1 MMLCE
6 PCQPRE
12 LRGRYCTLRNR
23 IKHSYQ
29 FWRLGLSVLCTEPHD
44 ACILPEC
51 VVSFWVTRFSQCE
64 EVEANQS
71 PSDSWRWLS
80 RLQSQQHRFLE
91 YFRNPPP
98 QRFFL
103 PLCCWYKYRDSTW
116 IWKKWGGVNT
126 SCKDWKSFIN
136 KVNWSEMVIN

>member
-12 LRGRYCTLRNR
+12 LRGRYCTLRKS
-23 IKHSYQ
+23 IKRSYQ
-29 FWRLGLSVLCTEPHD
+29 FWRSGLCTLHR
-44 ACILPEC
+44 ASRCMRSARMRGIVLSNK
-51 VVSFWVTRFSQCE
+51 VSQYE

-71 PSDSWRWLS
+71 PSGSWRWLS

-91 YFRNPPP
+91 YLGILPHNVPSTTLLLVQK
-98 QRFFL
+98 QRL
-103 PLCCWYKYRDSTW
+103 KLHL
-116 IWKKWGGVNT
+116 KKIGGGLNT

-136 KVNWSEMVIN
+136 KVKWSEMIIN

>member
-12 LRGRYCTLRNR
+12 LRGRYCTLRKS
-23 IKHSYQ
+23 IKRSYQ
-29 FWRLGLSVLCTEPHD
+29 FWRSGLCTLHR
-44 ACILPEC
+44 ASRCMRSARKRGIVLSNK
-51 VVSFWVTRFSQCE
+51 VSQYE
-64 EVEANQS
+64 EVEAIQS
-71 PSDSWRWLS
+71 PSGSWRWLS

-103 PLCCWYKYRDSTW
+103 PLCCWYRNRDSNC
-116 IWKKWGGVNT
+116 IWKKIGGGLNT

-136 KVNWSEMVIN
+136 KVKWSEMIIN